1 MSIQSELTRLTNAKA
16 AIQTAIEGKGVT
28 VPDGTLLDGM
38 AALIESIEAGG
49 GGYEV
54 SVGLIT
60 PTEDSTTLSF
70 EHGLSKAPDYVTVFL
85 PAGYSYTTYCNSLRT
100 YYKRHRYNNA
110 TIKENWDAYVTFDST
125 SNLIH
130 PKSMSSA
137 QSAFD
142 INETTVTANECN
154 FAGTTNMKWMSGK
167 PYLWICISGEIVFP
181 YK

>member
-16 AIQTAIEGKGVT
+16 AIKTAIEGKGVT
-28 VPDGTLLDGM
+28 VPDATLLDGM

-85 PAGYSYTTYCNSLRT
+85 PSGYSYTTYCNILRT
-100 YYKRHRYNNA
+100 YYKRYGYM
-110 TIKENWDAYVTFDST
+110 TIGEKWDAYITTNSK
-125 SNLIH
+125 SNLQH
-130 PKSMSSA
+130 ANGMDA
-137 QSAFD
+137 TQSAFD

-154 FAGTTNMKWMSGK
+154 FVNPSNMKWMSGK

-181 YK
+181 YE